1 MLWHDWILVGVV
13 GSVVYCLGCAHD
25 MSSCTIYIYFS
36 HPDLLLTYFLHIIY
50 TGAIKFL
57 ANNGVIPPPKQLYYI
72 PERITNIK
80 KVDLYSVVYP
90 FTTGHMIYYDQR
102 NLYYAIQSIMDYTLE
117 FLNKNPKLDLT
128 PNTFDFNDMRDPE
141 HVNSTVRCDQ
151 RNNWVHN
158 KNAEATRQW
167 QVKENKANTK
177 AHSIKKK
184 VGRKISPMR
193 QRKKPN
199 KNTGSG
205 GSQHPP
211 QDRFSSSEGAGGDGG
226 TKKKKQ
232 SNNSRTNNKEKN
244 GKKKGLGP
252 RDTTNDMK
260 HNKQHGG
267 EGGKAKNK
275 KNKSNDITSRL
286 GKLGI

>member
-1 MLWHDWILVGVV
+1 
-13 GSVVYCLGCAHD
+13 
-25 MSSCTIYIYFS
+25 
-36 HPDLLLTYFLHIIY
+36 
-50 TGAIKFL
+50 
-57 ANNGVIPPPKQLYYI
+57 
-72 PERITNIK
+72 
-80 KVDLYSVVYP
+80 
-90 FTTGHMIYYDQR
+90 
-102 NLYYAIQSIMDYTLE
+102 MDYTLE
-117 FLNKNPKLDLT
+117 FLNNNPKLDLT

-141 HVNSTVRCDQ
+141 HTKSTVRCDH

-158 KNAEATRQW
+158 KNVEATRLW
-167 QVKENKANTK
+167 AKENKANTK

-193 QRKKPN
+193 QSRKKN
-199 KNTGSG
+199 KNTGG
-205 GSQHPP
+205 GDGGTQHPP
-211 QDRFSSSEGAGGDGG
+211 QDRFSASSGGGGDGG
-226 TKKKKQ
+226 IKKKKQ
-232 SNNSRTNNKEKN
+232 SNNSRNNNKEKN
-244 GKKKGLGP
+244 GKKKGP

>member
-1 MLWHDWILVGVV
+1 VLWHDWILVGVV

-25 MSSCTIYIYFS
+25 MSSCTILYFS

-141 HVNSTVRCDQ
+141 HTKSTVRCDH

-158 KNAEATRQW
+158 KNVEATRQW
-167 QVKENKANTK
+167 QAKENKANTK

-193 QRKKPN
+193 QSRKKN
-199 KNTGSG
+199 KNTGCGDG
-205 GSQHPP
+205 GTQHPP
-211 QDRFSSSEGAGGDGG
+211 QDRFVSSGAGGEGG

-232 SNNSRTNNKEKN
+232 SNNSRNNNKEKN
-244 GKKKGLGP
+244 GKKKGP
-252 RDTTNDMK
+252 RDSTNDMK